1 MRLSFQMRPKD
12 GKFLVYLIRLNG
24 VTIPVSE
31 QQAVYGPETQA
42 RAQLVSDTLNR
53 GLHTRVIT
61 AAQAAGKKEA

>member
-1 MRLSFQMRPKD
+1 MRPRD
-12 GKFLVYLIRLNG
+12 GRFLVYLIRVNG

-31 QQAVYGPETQA
+31 QRVVFGPESQA
-42 RAQLVSDTLNR
+42 RAQLISDALNR